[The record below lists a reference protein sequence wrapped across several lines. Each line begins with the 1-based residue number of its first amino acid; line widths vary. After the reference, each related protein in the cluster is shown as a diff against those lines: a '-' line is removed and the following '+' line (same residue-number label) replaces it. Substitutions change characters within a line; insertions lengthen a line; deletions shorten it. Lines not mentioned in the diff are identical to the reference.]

1 MESDN
6 NKKINITQ
14 EYILPF
20 INEHKGLY
28 KLFSVIILIIVG
40 FLAYQNIFD
49 NTFHF
54 DDSVWRTLK
63 EVNEKDYEGLF
74 EFSAFRIIPFATFTH
89 NYHAFGD
96 ETAGYY
102 YVNLSIHI
110 INSILIFFLLYM
122 IMRTPVIKETRIA
135 KYSPLIALFGALIY
149 LTHPIQ
155 TQAVAYVYQRLASIA
170 AMFYFLTCL
179 MYLLARSRKKIFHK
193 LIFYFLTLI
202 ALIGAIFSKENTFTL
217 PVTIVF
223 FEVFLLN
230 KNIKINIGY
239 VLGILLIIVILAGA
253 AISLLG
259 LDIIFMTQTNT
270 YGETI
275 TSENYL
281 LTQFKV
287 ISKYW
292 RLLFLPYGQHL
303 DHYITLSDSF
313 FEINTL
319 LGFLFNL
326 AIIVSAILLYKKHR
340 LLSFG
345 IFWIYITLSIESS
358 IIPIRD
364 VMFEHRLYIPMFGFV
379 LIVLYLLF
387 MIFSRKYLDYLI
399 LFLIAL
405 IAFYS
410 YLTYQRNRVWQNDGT
425 LWTDSVR
432 KSPKNSRAR
441 NNRGLYFMKEEKFKV
456 AIHDFTKAIELNPTY
471 SEPYSNRGT
480 AYFFIKDYYKS
491 LADLNKCIEIDPD
504 IAETYLNRSNIH
516 MVLGDYK
523 SAINDLRTLL
533 KMDENESYAYLGL
546 ARSYRKMKDW
556 KAAIQNYEEY
566 VDRAPHNIPVYLNLS
581 LCYQK
586 IDSNE
591 KALETLSK
599 GIEEN
604 PKNARL
610 HFRKA
615 EILRSMKRHQEAF
628 VEYMEVKRL
637 QPNYPELNNR
647 LKMYNIQN

>member
-1 MESDN
+1 MENDN
-6 NKKINITQ
+6 NKRINITE

-28 KLFSVIILIIVG
+28 KLISIIILVIIG

-54 DDSVWRTLK
+54 DDSVWRTLD
-63 EVNEKDYEGLF
+63 EVKEKDYEGLF

-89 NYHAFGD
+89 NYHTFGN

-102 YVNLSIHI
+102 YINLSIHI
-110 INSILIFFLLYM
+110 INSILVFFLLYM
-122 IMRTPVIKETRIA
+122 VMRTPVIKETRIA
-135 KYSPLIALFGALIY
+135 KYTPLIALFGALIY

-179 MYLLARSRKKIFHK
+179 MYLLARSRKTIFQKI
-193 LIFYFLTLI
+193 IFYFLTLV
-202 ALIGAIFSKENTFTL
+202 ALTGAVFSKENTFTL

-230 KNIKINIGY
+230 RNIKINIGY
-239 VLGILLIIVILAGA
+239 VLSILLIVLILAGA

-270 YGETI
+270 YGDVI

-303 DHYITLSDSF
+303 DHYIVLSDNF
-313 FEINTL
+313 FEINTF

-326 AIIVSAILLYKKHR
+326 AIIVIAILLYKKHR

-358 IIPIRD
+358 VIPIRD

-379 LIVLYLLF
+379 LIVLNLLF
-387 MIFSRKYLDYLI
+387 MIFSKKYLDHLI
-399 LFLIAL
+399 IFLIAL
-405 IAFYS
+405 IALYS

-425 LWTDSVR
+425 LWTDTVR
-432 KSPKNSRAR
+432 KSPENSRAR
-441 NNRGLYFMKEEKFKV
+441 NNRGLYFMKEEKFRL
-456 AIHDFTKAIELNPTY
+456 AIYDFTKAIELNSTY

-480 AYFFIKDYYKS
+480 AYFFRKNYYKA
-491 LADLNKCIEIDPD
+491 LDDLNKCIEMDPD

-523 SAINDLRTLL
+523 SAIKDLRILL
-533 KMDENESYAYLGL
+533 RKDTSEYYAYLGL
-546 ARSYRKMKDW
+546 ARSYRKMKNW
-556 KAAIQNYEEY
+556 NKAIDNYEEY
-566 VDRAPHNIPVYLNLS
+566 VKRKKHDIPVFLNLS

-586 IDSNE
+586 IEKDE
-591 KALETLSK
+591 KALETLNE
-599 GIEEN
+599 GIEKN
-604 PKNARL
+604 PENARL

-615 EILRSMKRHQEAF
+615 EILSSLDRHQEA
-628 VEYMEVKRL
+628 VAEYLEVKRL
-637 QPNYPELNNR
+637 QPNYPQLDKR
-647 LKMYNIQN
+647 LKRYKIEN